1 MTYGQPF
8 VGTVSCDISVGI
20 YSYKNTPLNSQYCFI
35 YPKDSGP
42 SLLRAQGLVRELG
55 DLGWKVEDIPD
66 LDFSTICA
74 RHENSKQPSI
84 HASQAHNR

>member
-8 VGTVSCDISVGI
+8 VGTVSSHGRVFAV
-20 YSYKNTPLNSQYCFI
+20 STNSQYFLFLN
-35 YPKDSGP
+35 PKDSGP

-74 RHENSKQPSI
+74 PHENSKQPSV
-84 HASQAHNR
+84 HAAQARNR

>member
-8 VGTVSCDISVGI
+8 VGTVSCNVVLLQSTRMLVSTLYDVF
-20 YSYKNTPLNSQYCFI
+20 YFNL
-35 YPKDSGP
+35 KDSGP

-55 DLGWKVEDIPD
+55 NLGWEVEDIPD

-74 RHENSKQPSI
+74 RSETLKQPSI
-84 HASQAHNR
+84 YAPQVHNR